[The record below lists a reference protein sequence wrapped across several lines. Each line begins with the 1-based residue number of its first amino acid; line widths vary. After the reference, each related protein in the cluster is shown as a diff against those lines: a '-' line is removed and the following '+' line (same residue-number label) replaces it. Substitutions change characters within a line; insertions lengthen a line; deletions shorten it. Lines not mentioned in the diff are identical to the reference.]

1 VLRGA
6 AAAPHVLCAYL
17 RDSGTARHE
26 EFDPF
31 SCRAARRQELA
42 RAGEECLP
50 GCTPTHWQPSAD
62 GPFWCAAADAASA
75 ATARACA
82 DEKRPFRGGDLRG
95 MSAAWA
101 ALRATMAEADCVA
114 GELAKHT
121 CTFFNEVVLDASGFP
136 QIVEALFTHAP
147 GSVFDRRARPPR
159 LPRPPPP
166 HHACARAR
174 AGCVP
179 CTRARAALHGS
190 STTASRAA
198 GTPAQRTRPSS
209 RTFGS
214 ARRRCRCCCSPPR
227 MAGRPFRWRCR
238 NVTQGEVQ
246 PSARLALR
254 RTTLRR

>member
-1 VLRGA
+1 MLRGA

-17 RDSGTARHE
+17 RDSGTARLE

-114 GELAKHT
+114 GEPAKYT
-121 CTFFNEVVLDASGFP
+121 CTFFNEVLLDASGFP

-147 GSVFDRRARPPR
+147 GSVFDRRARPPH
-159 LPRPPPP
+159 PPPP

-174 AGCVP
+174 AQAACP
-179 CTRARAALHGS
+179 ARAHAPRCTAAQLLHHARQVRPRSARVLPRALS
-190 STTASRAA
+190 
-198 GTPAQRTRPSS
+198 AQR
-209 RTFGS
+209 GGG
-214 ARRRCRCCCSPPR
+214 AAAAALPR
-227 MAGRPFRWRCR
+227 GWLDALFVGGAGM
-238 NVTQGEVQ
+238 
-246 PSARLALR
+246 
-254 RTTLRR
+254 

>member
-1 VLRGA
+1 MLRGA

-50 GCTPTHWQPSAD
+50 GCTPTHWHPSAD

-147 GSVFDRRARPPR
+147 GSVFDRRARPP
-159 LPRPPPP
+159 PPPP
-166 HHACARAR
+166 ARRLRTTPARAR
-174 AGCVP
+174 ARRLRALHAR
-179 CTRARAALHGS
+179 TRRAARQLNYCITRGRYARAAHASFLAHFRLSAAEVPLLLLSPEDGWTPFSLAVPECDAGGGS
-190 STTASRAA
+190 T
-198 GTPAQRTRPSS
+198 
-209 RTFGS
+209 
-214 ARRRCRCCCSPPR
+214 
-227 MAGRPFRWRCR
+227 
-238 NVTQGEVQ
+238 
-246 PSARLALR
+246 
-254 RTTLRR
+254 